1 VIGELLVPPSTR
13 PPGARRQR
21 GPLAALAALGAVM
34 CFAFAS
40 VGDVPAW
47 TGPAFNASGAGLL
60 VGALLLWTAARVTT
74 LVLGVA
80 LALGGTAGAVA
91 SELARSDAQREREK
105 WLGAAFEFTGAP
117 GRVLSQAEA
126 DAVPE
131 GTSRD
136 ALIARL
142 GPPPARGVQHIDG
155 EPSLRCLAY
164 RGENARPIDAELHAF
179 CFRDGRLEAL
189 RRW

>member
-1 VIGELLVPPSTR
+1 MRGELLVPPSAR
-13 PPGARRQR
+13 PPGERKQR
-21 GPLAALAALGAVM
+21 GPLAALAALGAVT

-40 VGDVPAW
+40 SGDDPAW
-47 TGPAFNASGAGLL
+47 TGPAFNACGAGLL
-60 VGALLLWTAARVTT
+60 VGALLLWTAARATT

-105 WLGAAFEFTGAP
+105 WLGSAFEFTGAP

-126 DAVPE
+126 GGVPD

-136 ALIARL
+136 GLIARL
-142 GPPPARGVQHIDG
+142 GPPAARGLQHVDG

-164 RGENARPIDAELHAF
+164 RAENARPIDAELHAF

>member
-1 VIGELLVPPSTR
+1 
-13 PPGARRQR
+13 
-21 GPLAALAALGAVM
+21 M

-40 VGDVPAW
+40 FGDDPAW
-47 TGPAFNASGAGLL
+47 TGPAFNACGAGLL

-74 LVLGVA
+74 LALGVA

-105 WLGAAFEFTGAP
+105 WLGSTWELTGAP

-126 DAVPE
+126 EGVPD
-131 GTSRD
+131 GTTRD

-142 GPPPARGVQHIDG
+142 GPPAARGVQHVDG

-164 RGENARPIDAELHAF
+164 RGEKARPISAELHAF